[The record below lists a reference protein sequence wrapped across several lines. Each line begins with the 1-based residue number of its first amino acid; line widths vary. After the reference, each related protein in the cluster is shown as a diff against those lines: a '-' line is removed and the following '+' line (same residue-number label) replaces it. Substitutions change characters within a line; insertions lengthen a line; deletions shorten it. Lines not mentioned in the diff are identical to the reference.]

1 MPALLESLLLVTA
14 AKALPASRNHLRRVL
29 EAGFGYLGAGDH
41 SGYFVG
47 AGAVV
52 GLGIPYK
59 KCLSSTSAMTLDVLA
74 QGEVHAGLVAL
85 ALALEPVDN
94 VGVYAQREWP
104 LDGTVKRAS
113 DRIAPVGDG
122 RHVGGIDLTVR
133 HRGKSIQFGLQL
145 GRKWLWITSLHS
157 PSSHGLALVLR

>member
-1 MPALLESLLLVTA
+1 
-14 AKALPASRNHLRRVL
+14 VL

-113 DRIAPVGDG
+113 D
-122 RHVGGIDLTVR
+122 LTVR

-157 PSSHGLALVLR
+157 PSSHGSPPFSR